1 MRVIHRAP
9 VEESTPQDAIV
20 SLPGPL
26 LCDVQARLRQP
37 EPKPRAFD
45 LLADVRAS
53 LEDEAQTR
61 IAPDTMDFARDDDA
75 KEQDDVVT
83 RHRFDPPEAMPHA
96 ESSAPSGARRL
107 VVLRDRRMG
116 RPRNASLRHGADPPR

>member
-1 MRVIHRAP
+1 
-9 VEESTPQDAIV
+9 
-20 SLPGPL
+20 L

-37 EPKPRAFD
+37 EPRPSAFD
-45 LLADVRAS
+45 LLADLPAE
-53 LEDEAQTR
+53 LQDEAQAR

-83 RHRFDPPEAMPHA
+83 RHRFDPPESLPHA

-116 RPRNASLRHGADPPR
+116 RPRNGSLRHGADPPR

>member
-1 MRVIHRAP
+1 M
-9 VEESTPQDAIV
+9 
-20 SLPGPL
+20 
-26 LCDVQARLRQP
+26 C
-37 EPKPRAFD
+37 KRAFD

-53 LEDEAQTR
+53 LEDEAQAR
-61 IAPDTMDFARDDDA
+61 SAPDTMDFARDDDV

-83 RHRFDPPEAMPHA
+83 RHRFDPPESMPHA